1 LKQLFTRNNMKIR
14 LSYLAFVTVSFLLL
28 AEVSLRVLGWNST
41 YMERSGSWVKQ
52 LITPI
57 SGSRP
62 VGQFHTYHKNISL
75 LFGTGEFQ
83 YTYKINA
90 LGVRENKDSFLQ
102 SPDSTYRIL
111 TLGDS
116 FTEGVGADYPYS
128 WPQVMKSTLNKAG
141 IQTEVFNAGVSGS
154 DIWYLFH
161 HLENELF
168 ELKPDLVIVA
178 LNNSDITDYIIRGGR
193 ERFKKDGRV
202 IFRKMPWWRFLY
214 RTSHLARAVIKAFGY
229 NDLLIKETQIPAY
242 IASFKKDAESV
253 SDDFQKLADR
263 MGYSILFVTHPVPTQ
278 LKNVEPDSIY
288 GYLAISG
295 VSSYWDRQGYSNIN
309 LWDGLNENIG
319 EDRSFKYSWP
329 IDKHFN
335 SDGYR
340 IMGKLIADSL
350 IQKPE
355 LLTRD

>member
-1 LKQLFTRNNMKIR
+1 MKIR
-14 LSYLAFVTVSFLLL
+14 LPYLAFVSVSFLLL

-52 LITPI
+52 LVTPI

-62 VGQFHTYHKNISL
+62 LGQFHIYHLNTSS

-83 YTYKINA
+83 YTYNINS

-102 SPDSTYRIL
+102 SPDNTYRIL

-116 FTEGVGADYPYS
+116 FTEGVGADYPDS
-128 WPQVMKSTLNKAG
+128 WPRVLEKKLNNTG

-161 HLENELF
+161 HLKNELF

-178 LNNSDITDYIIRGGR
+178 LNNSDITDYITRGGN
-193 ERFKKDGRV
+193 ERFEKGGGV
-202 IFRKMPWWRFLY
+202 TFRKLPWWRFLY
-214 RTSHLARAVIKAFGY
+214 RVSHLARAVIKACGY
-229 NDLLIKETQIPAY
+229 NDFLLKKTEMPGY
-242 IASFKKDAESV
+242 IASFKKDTESI
-253 SDDFQKLADR
+253 SDDFQALADR
-263 MGYSILFVTHPVPTQ
+263 MGCSILFITHPVPTQ
-278 LKNVEPDSIY
+278 LKNVQPDSVY
-288 GYLAISG
+288 GYLAISEI
-295 VSSYWDRQGYSNIN
+295 SSYWNRKGYSNLN
-309 LWDGLNENIG
+309 LWDGLSDNIG
-319 EDRSFKYSWP
+319 EDWSFKYSWP

-340 IMGKLIADSL
+340 IMGNIVADSL
-350 IQKPE
+350 KQKPE
-355 LLTRD
+355 LLTRH